1 MNIIN
6 LILML
11 TVWWFPHVESSLVSL
26 EDVVCIG
33 RTDADF
39 GQLMQRI
46 DSLEKILMLGK
57 TEGKTRRGQQRVR
70 WLDIITG
77 SVDTS
82 RLSEIVKDKN
92 A

>member
-6 LILML
+6 LILVL

-26 EDVVCIG
+26 EDVCIG
-33 RTDADF
+33 RIDADF

-82 RLSEIVKDKN
+82 RL
-92 A
+92 